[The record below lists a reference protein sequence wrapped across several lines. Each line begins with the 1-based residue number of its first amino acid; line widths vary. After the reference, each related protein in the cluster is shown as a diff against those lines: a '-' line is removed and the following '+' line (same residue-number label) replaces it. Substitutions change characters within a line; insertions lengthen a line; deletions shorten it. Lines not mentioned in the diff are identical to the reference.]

1 MPPPTITPHAT
12 ADDLLSSLLEDIASA
27 PRGLKPVP
35 VVVPSVRFRDW
46 LQIQI
51 ARRLGI
57 CMGFDLSMPKEF
69 VVDVFRAAGIERAE
83 AWTKRRMEWAILE
96 ESASEAGLLPAMPVD
111 GAIRDRFAMARAV
124 ADRFDQ
130 YAHFRPEMLFRW
142 TQGGYWLPSQSSDE
156 RWQRALWE
164 ALHRSFGGDHG
175 LIPLRLDSL
184 EAREKLLASFPE
196 ITVIGSGSL
205 DPLLAE
211 ILARL
216 AASGSRVAVHI
227 ALPCLGYLGDLK
239 AYTLANQ
246 TRHSEEGDPES
257 FELFGDPGENP
268 LLQSMGRQAAGT
280 FVLLGKLD
288 EQYSNWPDESPE
300 SRPASL
306 LGHLQKGIREN
317 QGYEKTL
324 AATDPSLRL
333 HACFGPRRE
342 LEVLRDELL
351 RAFAEIENLKPEEIL
366 IAAPSLENYAPLVSA
381 VFHTKENSLPV
392 RLTELPAS
400 EGDEVL
406 EGLLALLEMARSGRG
421 RASEVL
427 DLMQLRAVREA
438 LGAGEDEEKLEFL
451 AAKFRDSG
459 ITQGFTK
466 ENNEPGGWG
475 FSINRLVAGV
485 FFGPREPD
493 QSAKEGFHLPVAD
506 SMGSNFSELETFLQ
520 WLADLRSM
528 LIDWRIA
535 ATPGE
540 WAERLKKAAAALL
553 NGEDGRMGV
562 ADKILRFLSGLAVTT
577 PVDAA
582 VILDWLESETEEANR
597 RAPVSGATP
606 FGRLKQLHN
615 TPCRVLALVGMQNQ
629 NFPSRTTSP
638 SWDLLRARPK
648 IWDRNARVDDRQMF
662 LDSVLAPSER
672 LIITASTQNI
682 RTNKSQ
688 PFSTCVD
695 ELLAAAEKLGAT
707 RKDLVLEHPLQPF
720 SAKYFEP
727 GSKLGNPFGE
737 KVRGIAIAAN
747 NPRKELLPFHTE
759 AVPKET
765 QPLLEITVAQL
776 AAFWKSPARGYLKA
790 RKIDLPMEEE
800 DDTTLDFA
808 PLNLGGLQQ
817 WKLKDAILKEQLR
830 ENPNEFRSKA
840 LAAADRG
847 LPPGYLADR
856 EWQIFPKIQ
865 AIANEIKKAKP
876 ADQMLGVEISGCLI
890 SCPVRLAD
898 GTVLAGDCGKMK
910 DPKHFLP
917 YWLTALVASASDL
930 AGGMRIFYEG
940 DPVSELVFPAINPA
954 DAKTILEAVL
964 DGYLQ
969 GQHRPLRFAPQVSLS
984 LAGTAGDFL
993 KAKALWSKSAYGDSQ
1008 QPGEG
1013 LSPAAQLAWRDTDP
1027 FADENEWLQWA
1038 QAISQPLES
1047 WKSTKK
1053 K

>member
-1 MPPPTITPHAT
+1 MPPPNITPHPNAN
-12 ADDLLSSLLEDIASA
+12 ALLAAFLKDVSLK
-27 PRGLKPVP
+27 PRGLEPVR
-35 VVVPSVRFRDW
+35 VVVPSVHFRDW

-57 CMGFDLSMPKEF
+57 CMGFEFSMPKEF
-69 VVDVFRAAGIERAE
+69 VVEVFRAAGIERAE

-96 ESASEAGLLPAMPVD
+96 ESAADPGLLPAMPVD

-130 YAHFRPEMLFRW
+130 YAHFRPEMLRRW
-142 TQGGYWLPSQSSDE
+142 AEGGDWLPSQSSDE

-164 ALHRSFGGDHG
+164 ALHRSLAGDHG
-175 LIPLRLDSL
+175 LIPSRLESP
-184 EAREKLLASFPE
+184 EAREKLGAAFPE
-196 ITVIGSGSL
+196 IMVIGSGSL

-257 FELFGDPGENP
+257 FELVGDSGQNP

-306 LGHLQKGIREN
+306 LAHLQKGIREN
-317 QGYEKTL
+317 QGYEKTV
-324 AATDPSLRL
+324 AASDPSLRI
-333 HACFGPRRE
+333 HACYGPRRE

-351 RAFAEIENLKPEEIL
+351 RAFVEIENLKPEEIL

-553 NGEDGRMGV
+553 AGEDGRMGE
-562 ADKILRFLSGLAVTT
+562 ADKILRFLSALAVTT

-582 VILDWLESETEEANR
+582 VILDWLESEAAEANR

-720 SAKYFEP
+720 SKKYFKTGDTLQKP
-727 GSKLGNPFGE
+727 LGISPARLAEKIHSAEKTKSPLWSGEVGTQPPNREDISLANLVDFWKDPAKAYLKAQGIAVPFDEDDDRELDRSMLSPNSLDSWKIKDAIMEEWIEGGGNMELVKARLLADRSLPFGE
-737 KVRGIAIAAN
+737 LGEKTWDNLLALVDPTATQVAKVKGRHLELEVQLEVQDRLHKITGSLLLNAGEDALIAYRA
-747 NPRKELLPFHTE
+747 
-759 AVPKET
+759 
-765 QPLLEITVAQL
+765 
-776 AAFWKSPARGYLKA
+776 G
-790 RKIDLPMEEE
+790 KID
-800 DDTTLDFA
+800 DAKDFLA
-808 PLNLGGLQQ
+808 PWIN
-817 WKLKDAILKEQLR
+817 A
-830 ENPNEFRSKA
+830 N
-840 LAAADRG
+840 LAAAAG
-847 LPPGYLADR
+847 HSLPT
-856 EWQIFPKIQ
+856 WIFDETTDAGPKQ
-865 AIANEIKKAKP
+865 KAPIPPTEALERLKR
-876 ADQMLGVEISGCLI
+876 LVEG
-890 SCPVRLAD
+890 
-898 GTVLAGDCGKMK
+898 
-910 DPKHFLP
+910 F
-917 YWLTALVASASDL
+917 
-930 AGGMRIFYEG
+930 
-940 DPVSELVFPAINPA
+940 
-954 DAKTILEAVL
+954 
-964 DGYLQ
+964 LQ
-969 GQHRPLRFAPQVSLS
+969 GQGRPLCYAPVTSHMLIQSEE
-984 LAGTAGDFL
+984 
-993 KAKALWSKSAYGDSQ
+993 KAVAEWDKEDRGHGG
-1008 QPGEG
+1008 GEG
-1013 LSPAAQLAWRDTDP
+1013 QKETCRLAWRDRYA
-1027 FADENEWLQWA
+1027 FENIDDWLVWKEA
-1038 QAISQPLES
+1038 VAQPLKT
-1047 WKSTKK
+1047 WGGL
-1053 K
+1053 